1 MPRAPKILPNGDR
14 APIDMADRTEYENSL
29 DFLEASGA
37 LARPGDPNRYLVP
50 REVGSSPTD
59 VTSFVPGQ
67 QWSLD
72 NLPNILYYIKP
83 PPGWADYKKK
93 RIYAKR
99 DASGLPVL
107 ERWPRPGKPRK
118 ALFDYPCLPDQ
129 IGTME
134 HPLMLLAWRRLEP
147 SATWDDFLVRMEDG
161 PSKPAKGNVLSMRI
175 SRMMDDFSIISTW
188 HGTKDWSRPS
198 KDQQR
203 RLAKISLAAQG
214 NNTTRGFT
222 PGLVDPS
229 RGEAGGRVPLPKMA
243 EKSCEGRGHAW
254 SSRVSGPTPAARKAA
269 EADEES
275 DSDSDLSSLSTITD
289 ISSPKSESHG
299 SLYESHGSDYEF
311 HDSEYLESVSSDH
324 QSSSAG
330 QSSSQDREATPVLRS
345 SDTQSSAL
353 SDNDHEPYPGVQPA
367 FDYSHPSYWPGFSM
381 KHEPNSELHS
391 FEYFQRRVET
401 TSYSS
406 PSERYPPQHQ
416 NRFLPQQHDRFS
428 YSQGARY
435 QPYPTS
441 GTAFQRQQRFRP
453 DLRLQIPDI
462 QQIAPRLDYHAQTYR
477 ASPSAQS
484 FSNRPG
490 PVSSYSS
497 MGYNNQPRYAGFP
510 SNFQQSF
517 DNRAFADPRTYH
529 QAPYYEPRQNYQ
541 ESHQDYPAMGNFAY
555 AAFPTDYRQNDYY
568 YPSPS

>member
-1 MPRAPKILPNGDR
+1 
-14 APIDMADRTEYENSL
+14 
-29 DFLEASGA
+29 
-37 LARPGDPNRYLVP
+37 
-50 REVGSSPTD
+50 
-59 VTSFVPGQ
+59 
-67 QWSLD
+67 
-72 NLPNILYYIKP
+72 
-83 PPGWADYKKK
+83 
-93 RIYAKR
+93 
-99 DASGLPVL
+99 
-107 ERWPRPGKPRK
+107 
-118 ALFDYPCLPDQ
+118 
-129 IGTME
+129 
-134 HPLMLLAWRRLEP
+134 MLLAWRRLEP

-229 RGEAGGRVPLPKMA
+229 QGEDGGRVPLPKMA

-254 SSRVSGPTPAARKAA
+254 SSRASGPTPAARKAA
-269 EADEES
+269 EADEESES

-299 SLYESHGSDYEF
+299 SEDESHGSEYESHG
-311 HDSEYLESVSSDH
+311 SEYLESVTSNH
-324 QSSSAG
+324 QSSSAEG
-330 QSSSQDREATPVLRS
+330 LSTQDREATPVLQNS
-345 SDTQSSAL
+345 ETQSSAV
-353 SDNDHEPYPGVQPA
+353 SSNGFETQYQEQYPGAQPA
-367 FDYSHPSYWPGFSM
+367 FDYSHPNYWPGFSM
-381 KHEPNSELHS
+381 KHESNSELQC

-401 TSYSS
+401 TSFSS
-406 PSERYPPQHQ
+406 PSERYPSQHQ
-416 NRFLPQQHDRFS
+416 NRYLPQQHDRLS

-441 GTAFQRQQRFRP
+441 GTALQRQQRFRP

-484 FSNRPG
+484 FPNRPG
-490 PVSSYSS
+490 AASSYNSQ
-497 MGYNNQPRYAGFP
+497 GYNSLGYYNQPRYAGLP

-517 DNRAFADPRTYH
+517 DNRTFADPRTYH
-529 QAPYYEPRQNYQ
+529 QAPYYEPRQIYQ
-541 ESHQDYPAMGNFAY
+541 ESRQGFPVMDNFAY